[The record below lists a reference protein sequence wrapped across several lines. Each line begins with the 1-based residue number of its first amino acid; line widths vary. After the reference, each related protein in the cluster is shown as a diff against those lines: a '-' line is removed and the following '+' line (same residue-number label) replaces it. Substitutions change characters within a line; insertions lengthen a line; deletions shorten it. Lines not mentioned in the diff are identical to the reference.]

1 MIRNLKEIGPY
12 LQRITTRLLANQNLL
27 KYLYYTDKDPL
38 NNPDLTQEQIR
49 KEIFEQLVRVVPRI
63 GQEVKETAKS
73 FIALEV
79 VRGRQNSLNN
89 QFEDLEI
96 TIEVFVPITQWIIKD
111 ENLRPF
117 CIMGE
122 IQNSLNGKVVD
133 GLGRVHGGDFD
144 VNFLTDKMSCYEMS
158 YSFVLND

>member
-73 FIALEV
+73 FISLEV

-122 IQNSLNGKVVD
+122 IQNSLNGKVID

-158 YSFVLND
+158 YSFTLND